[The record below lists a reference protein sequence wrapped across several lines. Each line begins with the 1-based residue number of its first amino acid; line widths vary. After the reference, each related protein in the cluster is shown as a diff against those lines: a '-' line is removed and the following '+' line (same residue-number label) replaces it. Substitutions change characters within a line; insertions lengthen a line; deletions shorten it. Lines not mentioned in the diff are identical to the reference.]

1 MSRKPVKGEYIET
14 DTGNKVSRKAILI
27 GTQHIMLGGKTIIQA
42 EAMIRGDLAR
52 TGQAVS
58 GSAAAPGS
66 NTAVAIGRYCYLSKG
81 CCLRPPGRI
90 YKGSFTFLPLR
101 LGDHVF
107 IGEGTVVQ
115 AATVGSHVYIG
126 QNVVVGEFAII
137 KDYVRVLEGT
147 VIPPNM
153 VIPSFSI
160 VAGQPARV
168 IGEVPEGGHEAFE
181 LRELY
186 KTVGNNPQPL
196 PV

>member
-1 MSRKPVKGEYIET
+1 MSRNQVKGEYVKT
-14 DTGNKVSRKAILI
+14 DTGNQVSRKAILI
-27 GTQHIMLGGKTIIQA
+27 GTQHIMLGGKTVIQA
-42 EAMIRGDLAR
+42 EAMIRGDLTR
-52 TGQAVS
+52 TAQATS
-58 GSAAAPGS
+58 GSGAAPGS

-115 AATVGSHVYIG
+115 AATIGSHVHIG
-126 QNVVVGEFAII
+126 QNVAVGEFSII
-137 KDYVRVLEGT
+137 KDYVRILDGT
-147 VIPPNM
+147 IVPPNM

-168 IGEVPEGGHEAFE
+168 VGEVPEGGHEAFE